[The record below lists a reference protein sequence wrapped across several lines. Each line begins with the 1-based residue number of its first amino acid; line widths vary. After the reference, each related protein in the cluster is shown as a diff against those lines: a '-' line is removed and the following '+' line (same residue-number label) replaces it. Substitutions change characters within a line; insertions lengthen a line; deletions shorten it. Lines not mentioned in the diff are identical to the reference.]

1 MRLPFAGGI
10 VPPWTARTLWF
21 RPKVSRVS
29 TTAGDQVGRII
40 EAWQRE
46 RPDVDVSSIGII
58 TPVWRLGSIVMD
70 NRARVLAA
78 HGIEQSHLDV
88 LTTLRRSGTPFRLT
102 AGELSRRCRVTPG
115 ATTQRV
121 QAMETLGLVAR
132 VREEPDRR
140 TVFVQLTQDGS
151 SRLDDIIADV
161 MAGDDALLAGL
172 EPAQRTTLEE
182 LLRTW
187 LRTLETGAAWLPS

>member
-1 MRLPFAGGI
+1 MVELPGDEVGKI
-10 VPPWTARTLWF
+10 V
-21 RPKVSRVS
+21 
-29 TTAGDQVGRII
+29 
-40 EAWQRE
+40 EAWRRE
-46 RPDVDVSSIGII
+46 RPDVDVGSIGVTI
-58 TPVWRLGSIVMD
+58 PLGRIAAIAME
-70 NRARVLAA
+70 RRTRILAG
-78 HGIEQSHLDV
+78 HGLDQSHLDV
-88 LTTLRRSGTPFRLT
+88 LVTLRLGGPPYRLS

-121 QAMETLGLVAR
+121 QAMERLGLVAR

-172 EPAQRTTLEE
+172 EAAQRTALEE

-187 LRTLETGAAWLPS
+187 LRTLEVGVPRLPNSVP